1 LLDARK
7 EGSGMQVIIVVF
19 TAIAVVI
26 SALALYV
33 SFLSYLARNR
43 PYVGVSSLGVR
54 GQPDEEKRLDITLT
68 NWGSVP
74 ATDVMVNVR
83 YYSEAIPASGGM
95 SVGVIFPGSDA
106 SRAIPIPQSFFY
118 FPIEKEETTLEKG
131 NVVLEQES
139 PDPRKGVSVYCRVT
153 YRQARI
159 PILDSTPSYCTYQP
173 LWVTVNGRCYPSDSE
188 PAEIT

>member
-1 LLDARK
+1 
-7 EGSGMQVIIVVF
+7 MQVIIVVF

-43 PYVGVSSLGVR
+43 PYVGVSSLKVR
-54 GQPDEEKRLDITLT
+54 GQPDEEKRLDITLA

-74 ATDVMVNVR
+74 ATDVMINVR
-83 YYSEAIPASGGM
+83 YYSEAIPASGAM
-95 SVGVIFPGSDA
+95 VGVIFPGSDA

-118 FPIEKEETTLEKG
+118 FPIEREETTLKKG
-131 NVVLEQES
+131 NVVLEQED
-139 PDPRKGVSVYCRVT
+139 PDPLEGVSVYCRIT

-173 LWVTVNGRCYPSDSE
+173 LWVTVDGRCYPSDSE